1 MIQIHAKLFKQLQG
15 HSDFLPPEKQS
26 IYAVGEGIA
35 STITSRYY
43 KGIGGHGDN
52 LIVVIHDEE
61 KESKLPY

>member
-1 MIQIHAKLFKQLQG
+1 MKQIHGKLFKQLPG
-15 HSDFLPPEKQS
+15 HSDWLPPEKQS

-52 LIVVIHDEE
+52 LIIVEVKDE
-61 KESKLPY
+61 KNI